1 MKHLT
6 VYWKG
11 SPEDLDV
18 LQVVDHIRLGFE
30 GEEVITTDQEADIIR
45 AMSREFDD
53 AFVVD
58 SMDSLEPKKAADLI
72 FQHIPRDRAKEPLQ
86 RLIDMVRK
94 EDSEAANALSKE
106 LADILK

>member
-6 VYWKG
+6 VYWKS

-18 LQVVDHIRLGFE
+18 LAVVDHIRLGFE

-58 SMDSLEPKKAADLI
+58 SMDSLEPKKAAELVI
-72 FQHIPRDRAKEPLQ
+72 QHLPGNSAKEPLQ
-86 RLIDMVRK
+86 RLIGIVRK
-94 EDSEAANALSKE
+94 ENPEAAAALTKE
-106 LADILK
+106 LAYILT